1 MSALST
7 DSNSNVSIYQQA
19 IALGTQFNATEN
31 WHFLVGGC
39 YSKVKYDRWMI
50 NNKTQCQTYQS
61 LYHGALT
68 DNWQV
73 RLGYTYTKSVFME
86 DEGSN
91 FRIDASIRNTIYQI
105 ILARPGPIT
114 TTANRRNIVFSL
126 NWQF

>member
-61 LYHGALT
+61 LYQKQKLVPYAGIAW
-68 DNWQV
+68 D
-73 RLGYTYTKSVFME
+73 FM
-86 DEGSN
+86 
-91 FRIDASIRNTIYQI
+91 
-105 ILARPGPIT
+105 P
-114 TTANRRNIVFSL
+114 
-126 NWQF
+126 

>member
-1 MSALST
+1 M
-7 DSNSNVSIYQQA
+7 SIYQQA

-31 WHFLVGGC
+31 WHFLVGGR
-39 YSKVKYDRWMI
+39 YSKVKYDRWTI

-68 DNWQV
+68 DNRQV
-73 RLGYTYTKSVFME
+73 GLGYTYTKSVFME

-105 ILARPGPIT
+105 ILARPEPIT
-114 TTANRRNIVFSL
+114 TTANRVISYLV
-126 NWQF
+126 